1 MDRFVE
7 ISLSY
12 PVIIFSFVLCVAVIY
27 WVVAIFGI
35 ADVESHNVDADG
47 AFDGLGGLLMKAGL
61 DGVPLTIA
69 FTLVSLFAWLTI
81 YLIDIYL
88 LGPISPGYGLV
99 LAGIGSSV
107 VAAISGVFLAG
118 FLLKPLRPL
127 FKKIGAP
134 TAKSVIGHIATV
146 RSGSVT
152 EAGGV
157 AILEDGG
164 ASMILNIR
172 TMNGAI
178 FERGDRVALL
188 EYQPESNC
196 YIVISEDEFNR

>member
-1 MDRFVE
+1 MDRFIE

-81 YLIDIYL
+81 YLADIYL
-88 LGPISPGYGLV
+88 LGHIAPGIMLV
-99 LAGIGSSV
+99 VAGIVASV
-107 VAAISGVFLAG
+107 VATVAGMFVAG
-118 FLLKPLRPL
+118 FLLKPMRPL

-134 TAKSVIGHIATV
+134 TAKSIIGHIATV

-152 EAGGV
+152 DNDGV

-164 ASMILNIR
+164 ASMILNVR
-172 TMNGAI
+172 TMNGAT
-178 FERGDRVALL
+178 FLRGDRVALL
-188 EYQPESNC
+188 EYQAEKNC
-196 YIVISEDEFNR
+196 YIVIGEDDFNR